1 MGIRDQLKVFRR
13 NRATEPQRRRS
24 LFNLVAPN
32 QITEESL
39 QVWRELP
46 EQIRQDP
53 SLVSFQV
60 ENDRLHGSSTPN
72 GERYVSS
79 SDEIESTLNDIKDG
93 SEYINLKTYKP
104 KARLTSC
111 SCEEK
116 SPNCENHN
124 SIIDHQQPFIE
135 SGGKSSKQIRNEK
148 LIKKICLL
156 IFWLLSTLTLLSTHE
171 KHLMH
176 QQLLV
181 PEYEEKLYFLP
192 RNPMGNFKI
201 TLLGAFDESHNS
213 TADFLTVQL
222 QVVKLMNWNDSEIA
236 EDILEPW
243 IVPIVP
249 EDEFD
254 TTSMNSKNRTFFVSR
269 EILSQLDDDNNTRL
283 RLKMFTNE
291 TSSGFALKLFFDPL
305 VINIEQGIVLA
316 TLILSAFYGLLV
328 WEVFHRTF
336 IAIVCS
342 TASIAILAFL
352 GDRPTMEEI
361 VVWMD
366 MELLTLLFSMMILVA
381 ILTETGIFDYL
392 AVLTFEISGGKIWP
406 LIYSLLITTCCIS
419 SVLDNMTTVLL
430 MTPVAIRL
438 CEVMEIDPVP
448 VLMGIIVHANIG
460 GAITPIGDP
469 ISIIVCSNH
478 FISRNGVTFTN
489 FVAHCLP
496 GVVLTVLFSCLYMRL
511 KFWDINSL
519 RVNEPKVL
527 RELRREIII
536 WQRAANSLQ
545 TYSKDVDIV
554 RETLLKKVEI
564 LKYKLKKKQTGVGS
578 EDAYIRTLEELKAA
592 YPIRHKTLLIQSVF
606 TLVFVISMF
615 FVQSVPSLQ
624 TLPLG
629 WVALLG
635 VVLLMI
641 ISSRN
646 DMDAMVHRIEWTTL
660 LFFAAMFVMMECV
673 ERLGLFIWI
682 GNHTEKIILL
692 VSKEH
697 RLAAAVFIILWI
709 SAITSAVLDSIPVT
723 AMMVKLVVSLVAK
736 DTLDLPLQPL
746 VWALVFGCCLGG
758 NGTLYGASANVLS
771 AGMAEQHGYKIS
783 FTRYLKF
790 AFPMMIGQVAL
801 ITAYLMVAHILYAWH

>member
-13 NRATEPQRRRS
+13 NRSSEPRRRKS
-24 LFNLVAPN
+24 LFNFVAPN
-32 QITEESL
+32 QVTEESL

-53 SLVSFQV
+53 SLASFQM
-60 ENDRLHGSSTPN
+60 ENERLHGDTTPN
-72 GERYVSS
+72 GRERYVNSE
-79 SDEIESTLNDIKDG
+79 DEIEFALNDSKHG
-93 SEYINLKTYKP
+93 LEYIDMKIYKP
-104 KARLTSC
+104 TAKLTSC
-111 SCEEK
+111 SCEQK
-116 SPNCENHN
+116 SSHCENHN
-124 SIIDHQQPFIE
+124 SIIDQQPLEE
-135 SGGKSSKQIRNEK
+135 SGKHSKQVRKEK
-148 LIKKICLL
+148 MIKKICLL
-156 IFWLLSTLTLLSTHE
+156 VFWLASTLTLLTTRE
-171 KHLMH
+171 KHLIAK
-176 QQLLV
+176 QLSI
-181 PEYEEKLYFLP
+181 PEYEDKLYFLP
-192 RNPMGNFKI
+192 KNPTGNFMI
-201 TLLGAFDESHNS
+201 TLLGAFVESNNS
-213 TADFLTVQL
+213 IGDFLTVQL
-222 QVVKLMNWNDSEIA
+222 QVVKPLSWNDSEIA

-243 IVPIVP
+243 IVPIAP
-249 EDEFD
+249 EDEYD
-254 TTSMNSKNRTFFVSR
+254 TTTLNSRNKTFFMSE
-269 EILSQLDDDNNTRL
+269 EILSQLDDGNNTRL
-283 RLKMFTNE
+283 RLKMFTNT
-291 TSSGFALKLFFDPL
+291 TSLEFPLKIVYDPL

-316 TLILSAFYGLLV
+316 ALILSAFYALLV

-366 MELLTLLFSMMILVA
+366 MELLTLLFSMMVLVA
-381 ILTETGIFDYL
+381 FLTETGAFDYL
-392 AVLTFEISGGKIWP
+392 AVLTFELSGGKIWP
-406 LIYSLLITTCCIS
+406 LIYSLMITTCCLS

-438 CEVMEIDPVP
+438 CEVMEIDPIP

-478 FISRNGVTFTN
+478 FIASNGVTFTN

-496 GVVLTVLFSCLYMRL
+496 GVILTVVFSCFYMRC

-519 RVNEPKVL
+519 RINEPKAL

-536 WQRAANSLQ
+536 WQKAANTLT
-545 TYSKDVDIV
+545 TYSKDVDLV
-554 RETLLKKVEI
+554 RETLLKKVDV

-578 EDAYIRTLEELKAA
+578 EDAYKQTLEELKAA
-592 YPIRHKTLLIQSVF
+592 YPIRHKTLLIQSVC
-606 TLVFVISMF
+606 TLIFVICMF

-635 VVLLMI
+635 IVLLMI

-646 DMDAMVHRIEWTTL
+646 DMDAMVHRIEWITL

-673 ERLGLFIWI
+673 ERLGLFRWI
-682 GNHTEKIILL
+682 GNHTENIILL
-692 VSKEH
+692 VNKEH

-723 AMMVKLVVSLVAK
+723 AMMVKVVVSLVAK
-736 DTLDLPLQPL
+736 KTLELPLQPL

-771 AGMAEQHGYKIS
+771 AGTAEQHGYKIS

-790 AFPMMIGQVAL
+790 AFPMMIGQVAI
-801 ITAYLMVAHILYAWH
+801 ITAYLMVAHIFYAWH